1 MQQIISFQPKIFNWK
16 FGCIGSI
23 LGFFIFMFVGVLGM
37 KLQNDIEP
45 EICLVVN
52 LAVFGAILWYMQ
64 QYKRKKSQEILEVA
78 EYVQQYNQRVDAF
91 NEAVRKMNSN
101 LSERDGSNQYYQ
113 MRSLFERDVENHA
126 MEWKATHPNA
136 TGAMLGWQWTSIL
149 AVLYC
154 LAGCSLQFGMSVEE
168 TPSSQLHAAVDN
180 EPWSA
185 ENIPMPHLTD
195 GEQYVSNPDSILSAN
210 TVDSLNKKMG
220 LLDDSLG
227 IETAVIVVNHIKDD
241 DPYRFAQDVFKYY
254 GVGRND
260 RGLVILLAYGDRA
273 INMSTGVSLEADLT
287 DAECGSLQRRYLI
300 PYMKVEQ
307 PDSGMLSLADGLLA
321 LMFKK
326 EMPPQATVST
336 LKSDD
341 SDMGLNK
348 ESGYILFYMVMMAF
362 WYFMVRRQSREMDRL
377 AGLPGKY
384 PDSNPFFAFS
394 YSGSYSSSSGSS
406 YSSSRSSSSY
416 SSSRS
421 SSSSSSSRSSG
432 YGGGHSGGG
441 GATSR
446 W

>member
-1 MQQIISFQPKIFNWK
+1 MQQIISFQSKIFNWK
-16 FGCIGSI
+16 FGCLGSI
-23 LGFFIFMFVGVLGM
+23 LGFFIFMLVGVLGM

-91 NEAVRKMNSN
+91 NEAVRKLNTN
-101 LSERDGSNQYYQ
+101 TPKRDGSNQYYQ
-113 MRSLFERDVENHA
+113 MRSLFEKDVENHA
-126 MEWKATHPNA
+126 MAWKAAHPNV
-136 TGAMLGWQWTSIL
+136 TGVMRGWQWLSVL
-149 AVLYC
+149 AALYC
-154 LAGCSLQFGMSVEE
+154 LAGCSFQFGMSVEE
-168 TPSSQLHAAVDN
+168 TPSSQLHTAVDN

-185 ENIPMPHLTD
+185 ENIPLPHLTD

-336 LKSDD
+336 IKSEDKIN
-341 SDMGLNK
+341 GINK
-348 ESGYILFYMVMMAF
+348 ESGYIIFYMVMLAF
-362 WYFMVRRQSREMDRL
+362 WFFMVRRQSREMDRL

-406 YSSSRSSSSY
+406 YSSSSSSSSY

>member
-1 MQQIISFQPKIFNWK
+1 
-16 FGCIGSI
+16 
-23 LGFFIFMFVGVLGM
+23 
-37 KLQNDIEP
+37 
-45 EICLVVN
+45 
-52 LAVFGAILWYMQ
+52 
-64 QYKRKKSQEILEVA
+64 VA

-91 NEAVRKMNSN
+91 NEAVRKLNTN
-101 LSERDGSNQYYQ
+101 TPTRDGSNQYYQ
-113 MRSLFERDVENHA
+113 MRDMFDRDVEMDA
-126 MEWKATHPNA
+126 MAWKAAHPNV
-136 TGAMLGWQWTSIL
+136 TGVMRGWQWTSIL

-300 PYMKVEQ
+300 PYMKAEQ

-336 LKSDD
+336 LKSND

-348 ESGYILFYMVMMAF
+348 ESGYILFYMVMLAF

-384 PDSNPFFAFS
+384 PASNPFFALS
-394 YSGSYSSSSGSS
+394 YSSGYSSSYSSS
-406 YSSSRSSSSY
+406 SSSRSSSSY
-416 SSSRS
+416 SSSSRS
-421 SSSSSSSRSSG
+421 SSRSSSGSSRSSG

>member
-1 MQQIISFQPKIFNWK
+1 MQQFISFQSKIFNWK
-16 FGCIGSI
+16 FGCLGSVIGFLIFVFIGI
-23 LGFFIFMFVGVLGM
+23 LGMQ
-37 KLQNDIEP
+37 LQNDIEP
-45 EICLVVN
+45 EICLLVN
-52 LAVFGAILWYMQ
+52 LVVFGAILWYMQ
-64 QYKRKKSQEILEVA
+64 QYKKKKSQEILEVA
-78 EYVQQYNQRVDAF
+78 DYVRIYNQRVDAF
-91 NEAVRKMNSN
+91 NDAVKKLNTDNSMK
-101 LSERDGSNQYYQ
+101 DGSSQYYQ
-113 MRSLFERDVENHA
+113 MRDLFERDVEMDA
-126 MEWKATHPNA
+126 ITWKAAHLNV
-136 TGAMLGWQWTSIL
+136 TGVMRGWQWVSVL
-149 AVLYC
+149 AALYC
-154 LAGCSLQFGMSVEE
+154 LAGCSFQFGMSVEE

-220 LLDDSLG
+220 LLDDSLS

-241 DPYRFAQDVFKYY
+241 DPFRFAQDVFKYY

-287 DAECGSLQRRYLI
+287 DAECRRLQSNYLI
-300 PYMKVEQ
+300 PYMKAEQ

-341 SDMGLNK
+341 NINGINK
-348 ESGYILFYMVMMAF
+348 ESGYIIFYMVMLAF
-362 WYFMVRRQSREMDRL
+362 WFFMVRRQSREMDRL

>member
-1 MQQIISFQPKIFNWK
+1 M
-16 FGCIGSI
+16 
-23 LGFFIFMFVGVLGM
+23 
-37 KLQNDIEP
+37 
-45 EICLVVN
+45 
-52 LAVFGAILWYMQ
+52 
-64 QYKRKKSQEILEVA
+64 
-78 EYVQQYNQRVDAF
+78 
-91 NEAVRKMNSN
+91 
-101 LSERDGSNQYYQ
+101 
-113 MRSLFERDVENHA
+113 
-126 MEWKATHPNA
+126 
-136 TGAMLGWQWTSIL
+136 
-149 AVLYC
+149 
-154 LAGCSLQFGMSVEE
+154 
-168 TPSSQLHAAVDN
+168 
-180 EPWSA
+180 
-185 ENIPMPHLTD
+185 
-195 GEQYVSNPDSILSAN
+195 
-210 TVDSLNKKMG
+210 
-220 LLDDSLG
+220 
-227 IETAVIVVNHIKDD
+227 
-241 DPYRFAQDVFKYY
+241 
-254 GVGRND
+254 
-260 RGLVILLAYGDRA
+260 ILLAYGDRA